1 MESELSEPRVVDAES
16 TRDGSAGS
24 LLTEESDDG
33 SRLESAS
40 MKDLRV
46 PEGSYVTQ
54 DGWVV
59 GEGGEILDRDD
70 VYEGFR
76 IDSHSKAEWALE
88 LLTKI
93 EAELVAI
100 QSREEALLSNFRAL
114 RRAQERR
121 LKWWEW
127 RFRPDLIEW
136 ARRELRS
143 ERSRTLQLDWGRIQ
157 VRAHK
162 ESHEISDPDAA
173 VRFVEA
179 WAPGLVK
186 LKKTV
191 GVTAVLA
198 AKKAVEEASGH
209 EEMVILPFLITK
221 PAGDKWIIDTAVKI
235 GRGKG
240 VEGDDDSDD

>member
-1 MESELSEPRVVDAES
+1 MENDLIEPRVVDAES
-16 TRDGSAGS
+16 KQDGSAGS
-24 LLTEESDDG
+24 LLTEDSDDG
-33 SRLESAS
+33 SGHESVS
-40 MKDLRV
+40 MKDLRD
-46 PEGSYVTQ
+46 PDAAYVTQ

-76 IDSHSKAEWALE
+76 IDSRSKAEWALE

-93 EAELVAI
+93 EAELIAI
-100 QSREEALLSNFRAL
+100 QLREEALHANFRAL
-114 RRAQERR
+114 RKAQERR

-136 ARRELRS
+136 ARRELAS
-143 ERSRTLQLDWGRIQ
+143 ERSRTLQLDWGRIR

-162 ESHEISDPDAA
+162 ESHEISDPNAA

-186 LKKTV
+186 HKKTV

-198 AKKAVEEASGH
+198 AKKAVEEASDQ
-209 EEMVILPFLITK
+209 EEMVILPFLITR